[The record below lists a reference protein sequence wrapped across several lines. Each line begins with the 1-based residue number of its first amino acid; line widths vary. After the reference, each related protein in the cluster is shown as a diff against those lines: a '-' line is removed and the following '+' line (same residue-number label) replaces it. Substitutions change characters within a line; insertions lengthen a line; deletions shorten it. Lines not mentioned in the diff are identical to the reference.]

1 MVSPDSRP
9 WIFRVGHFPTGRKQE
24 NTTLSGNI
32 LGSKYVAEKNALQ
45 NTELTIGITEK
56 TMGSVGDGSQAELA
70 AHSWGE
76 DRSVE
81 TQWQKKK
88 IKMMMMMII
97 IILITMI
104 TPLLYGYSYY

>member
-1 MVSPDSRP
+1 M
-9 WIFRVGHFPTGRKQE
+9 
-24 NTTLSGNI
+24 
-32 LGSKYVAEKNALQ
+32 LQ

-81 TQWQKKK
+81 TQWQKKDK
-88 IKMMMMMII
+88 DDDDDDGIWLFLL
-97 IILITMI
+97 LICF
-104 TPLLYGYSYY
+104 YDYYFF